1 MEMAD
6 LTTWQKNTSRCDEK
20 SLISL
25 KWNWN
30 LHSLEAGFEAHNTA
44 LAESLSTLNLAWKEF
59 ENYWRASKISDT
71 TASLSSLT
79 NKTYLLP
86 IKKKKTATITWG
98 SKGWMA
104 GSASNWLLSLFQLTL
119 CHCIYISIVPDCCP
133 RSLTFLYGWICHIT
147 FYDHRKSYRIILSKF
162 LRIGSEIGNCLGTH
176 SSNSCQ
182 IG

>member
-86 IKKKKTATITWG
+86 IKKKQQLLHEDQKVEWLEVHPTDSCHYFSWHFVTAFIFLLFPTVVLEAWLSYMGESVILLFMITV
-98 SKGWMA
+98 SH
-104 GSASNWLLSLFQLTL
+104 T
-119 CHCIYISIVPDCCP
+119 
-133 RSLTFLYGWICHIT
+133 
-147 FYDHRKSYRIILSKF
+147 
-162 LRIGSEIGNCLGTH
+162 E
-176 SSNSCQ
+176 
-182 IG
+182 